1 MIPDP
6 DPIGLP
12 GAGLAADLPPAA
24 DLRAPHPGD
33 ELDPGRTV
41 IAVVSDFLGR
51 RRADERYRRLAQ
63 HLVSL
68 LPITLAATI
77 TLGVAPLLFVQT
89 LYGQFF
95 YTSSIL
101 MAWPWL
107 AVVPLVIVAYYGIYL
122 YAWQGERL
130 GDRRIW
136 VGAGSALLLMVV
148 AFLYVNNI
156 TLMLTPDR
164 WHEIYASHSNG
175 LFLNGEEGTLV
186 PRLFHFLVAA
196 PAVAGAALMVYALF
210 IKGRSP
216 EGYWVWAARY
226 GAVWFLVSTLIQAAV
241 GPLFLFRLPSTVRD
255 PFVGDDTLRTALL
268 LGGHRLRRPRA
279 AGDGCRPASA
289 KSLASGPGRRPLPGG
304 HREPDER
311 HPPLRARRVPLAPL
325 LHRRS
330 GGGQPDGPHRAVL
343 RGAARRSRG
352 CGLHGAS
359 RPASVRAGATRD
371 LMHLAGLF
379 GPMRIL
385 RRLGTVFPTHNE
397 TSVPKQHLYRRR
409 DCSYNV

>member
-1 MIPDP
+1 VIPDP
-6 DPIGLP
+6 DPIPLP
-12 GAGLAADLPPAA
+12 APAGLLTVLLVLTFTLHILAMNVTLGGA
-24 DLRAPHPGD
+24 
-33 ELDPGRTV
+33 V

-51 RRADERYRRLAQ
+51 RRGDERYRRLAQ

-101 MAWPWL
+101 IAWPWL

-130 GDRRIW
+130 GDRRIL
-136 VGAGSALLLMVV
+136 VGAGSALLLIVV

-210 IKGRSP
+210 MKGRSP

-226 GAVWFLVSTLIQAAV
+226 GAVWFLVFTLVQAAI

-268 LGGHRLRRPRA
+268 FVAIGSAVLGLLAMAAALRLRNPLPLGLVGGLSLIVTVSLMSVTRHFVRDEYLRPRFST
-279 AGDGCRPASA
+279 GDLAVDSQTVLIVLFFVALLTGVAVVAYMLQAILR
-289 KSLASGPGRRPLPGG
+289 ASGP
-304 HREPDER
+304 
-311 HPPLRARRVPLAPL
+311 A
-325 LHRRS
+325 
-330 GGGQPDGPHRAVL
+330 QPE
-343 RGAARRSRG
+343 
-352 CGLHGAS
+352 
-359 RPASVRAGATRD
+359 
-371 LMHLAGLF
+371 
-379 GPMRIL
+379 I
-385 RRLGTVFPTHNE
+385 
-397 TSVPKQHLYRRR
+397 
-409 DCSYNV
+409 

>member
-12 GAGLAADLPPAA
+12 APAWLLTALLVLTFVLHMLAMNLT
-24 DLRAPHPGD
+24 LG
-33 ELDPGRTV
+33 GTV
-41 IAVVSDFLGR
+41 IATVSDFLGR
-51 RRADERYRRLAQ
+51 RRGDERYRQLAQ

-101 MAWPWL
+101 MAWPWM

-136 VGAGSALLLMVV
+136 VGAGSALLLVIV

-164 WHEIYASHSNG
+164 WHDIYRSHSNG
-175 LFLNGEEGTLV
+175 LWLNGEERTLV
-186 PRLFHFLVAA
+186 PRLFHFLIAA
-196 PAVAGAALMVYALF
+196 PAVAGAALIGYALF
-210 IKGRSP
+210 IKNRSP
-216 EGYWVWAARY
+216 DGYWTWAARY
-226 GAVWFLVSTLIQAAV
+226 GAVWFLAFTLIQAAV
-241 GPLFLFRLPSTVRD
+241 GPLFLFRLPTAVRD

-268 LGGHRLRRPRA
+268 VAGIGAAVLALLLMATALRLRNPVPPGLAAGLCLVTTVSLMSVTRHLVRDEYLSPRFSTGDLAVDSQTVLIVLFFLALLGGIAVVGYML
-279 AGDGCRPASA
+279 
-289 KSLASGPGRRPLPGG
+289 
-304 HREPDER
+304 
-311 HPPLRARRVPLAPL
+311 
-325 LHRRS
+325 
-330 GGGQPDGPHRAVL
+330 QAVL
-343 RGAARRSRG
+343 RGSG
-352 CGLHGAS
+352 
-359 RPASVRAGATRD
+359 PAQ
-371 LMHLAGLF
+371 
-379 GPMRIL
+379 PEI
-385 RRLGTVFPTHNE
+385 
-397 TSVPKQHLYRRR
+397 
-409 DCSYNV
+409 

>member
-1 MIPDP
+1 VIPDP

-12 GAGLAADLPPAA
+12 APAWLLTFLLLLTFTLHILAMNLT
-24 DLRAPHPGD
+24 LG
-33 ELDPGRTV
+33 GTV
-41 IAVVSDFLGR
+41 IAAVSDFIGS
-51 RRADERYRRLAQ
+51 RRADERYRRLARDI
-63 HLVSL
+63 VSL

-77 TLGVAPLLFVQT
+77 TLGVAPLLFIQT

-148 AFLYVNNI
+148 AFLYVNNV

-164 WHEIYASHSNG
+164 WQDIYASHSNG

-210 IKGRSP
+210 VKSRSP
-216 EGYWVWAARY
+216 EGYSTWAARL
-226 GAVWFLVSTLIQAAV
+226 GALWFLVPTVIQAAL

-255 PFVGDDTLRTALL
+255 PFIGDDTLQTVLLMAGIGAAVLGLLAMVAALRLRNPLPPGLAGGLCLVASVSLMSITRHFVRDEYLSPRFSTGDLAVDSQTVLIALFFAAL
-268 LGGHRLRRPRA
+268 LGGVA
-279 AGDGCRPASA
+279 VVGYMVQAI
-289 KSLASGPGRRPLPGG
+289 
-304 HREPDER
+304 
-311 HPPLRARRVPLAPL
+311 LRASEPA
-325 LHRRS
+325 
-330 GGGQPDGPHRAVL
+330 QPE
-343 RGAARRSRG
+343 
-352 CGLHGAS
+352 
-359 RPASVRAGATRD
+359 
-371 LMHLAGLF
+371 
-379 GPMRIL
+379 I
-385 RRLGTVFPTHNE
+385 
-397 TSVPKQHLYRRR
+397 
-409 DCSYNV
+409 

>member
-6 DPIGLP
+6 DPIGIPAPAWLP
-12 GAGLAADLPPAA
+12 TFLLLLTFVLHILAMNVTL
-24 DLRAPHPGD
+24 G
-33 ELDPGRTV
+33 GTV

-51 RRADERYRRLAQ
+51 RRADERYRWLAQ

-196 PAVAGAALMVYALF
+196 PAVAGAALIVYALF
-210 IKGRSP
+210 VKGRSP

-241 GPLFLFRLPSTVRD
+241 GPLFLFRLPSAVRD
-255 PFVGDDTLRTALL
+255 PFVGDDALRTALL
-268 LGGHRLRRPRA
+268 LVAIGAAVLALVAMVAALRLRNPLLPGLAGGLCLLVTVSLMSVTRHLVRDEYLSPRFSTGDLAVDSQTVLIVLFFA
-279 AGDGCRPASA
+279 ALLGGVAVVGYMVQAVLR
-289 KSLASGPGRRPLPGG
+289 ASGP
-304 HREPDER
+304 
-311 HPPLRARRVPLAPL
+311 A
-325 LHRRS
+325 
-330 GGGQPDGPHRAVL
+330 QPE
-343 RGAARRSRG
+343 
-352 CGLHGAS
+352 
-359 RPASVRAGATRD
+359 
-371 LMHLAGLF
+371 
-379 GPMRIL
+379 I
-385 RRLGTVFPTHNE
+385 
-397 TSVPKQHLYRRR
+397 
-409 DCSYNV
+409 

>member
-1 MIPDP
+1 VIPDP

-12 GAGLAADLPPAA
+12 APAWLLTFLLLLTFTLHILAMNLT
-24 DLRAPHPGD
+24 LG
-33 ELDPGRTV
+33 GTV
-41 IAVVSDFLGR
+41 IAAVSDFIGS
-51 RRADERYRRLAQ
+51 RRADERYRRLARDI
-63 HLVSL
+63 VSL

-77 TLGVAPLLFVQT
+77 TLGVAPLLFIQT

-136 VGAGSALLLMVV
+136 VGAGSALLLTVV

-164 WHEIYASHSNG
+164 WQDIYASHSNG

-210 IKGRSP
+210 IKDRSP
-216 EGYWVWAARY
+216 EGYSTWAARY
-226 GAVWFLVSTLIQAAV
+226 GALWFLVPTVIQAAL
-241 GPLFLFRLPSTVRD
+241 GPLFLFRLPSAVRD
-255 PFVGDDTLRTALL
+255 PFIGDDTLRTVLLMAGIVAAILGLLVMAAAL
-268 LGGHRLRRPRA
+268 RLRN
-279 AGDGCRPASA
+279 
-289 KSLASGPGRRPLPGG
+289 PLPPGLAGG
-304 HREPDER
+304 LCLVASVSLMSITRHFVREEYLSPRFSTSDLAVDSQTVLIVLFFATLVGGVAVVGYMVR
-311 HPPLRARRVPLAPL
+311 AILRAP
-325 LHRRS
+325 
-330 GGGQPDGPHRAVL
+330 GP
-343 RGAARRSRG
+343 AR
-352 CGLHGAS
+352 
-359 RPASVRAGATRD
+359 PE
-371 LMHLAGLF
+371 
-379 GPMRIL
+379 I
-385 RRLGTVFPTHNE
+385 
-397 TSVPKQHLYRRR
+397 
-409 DCSYNV
+409 